1 MKFTKKDSCR
11 QCPLKCDI
19 YKAAS
24 EMKLTKQLN
33 TLHAE
38 YKKHEVICKQGT
50 EVTHAIYLVKGST
63 KLFIEGL
70 NHRNIILYILTQHS
84 YIGLLSFFEHVN
96 YAYSVSALEDC
107 HVCMVD
113 LDFVKKLYFRN
124 HDFLIRL
131 NQAFGKSVASIMG
144 KIISLNQKQIRG
156 RVADSLLYLSA
167 LHKSSTF
174 NLGITR
180 KELGEMSAISEENA
194 VRILTE
200 FRNEDI
206 IRVNG
211 RQVKIND
218 MRLLKRISE
227 VG

>member
-1 MKFTKKDSCR
+1 
-11 QCPLKCDI
+11 
-19 YKAAS
+19 
-24 EMKLTKQLN
+24 MKLEKKLV
-33 TLHAE
+33 TLHAQF
-38 YKKHEVICKQGT
+38 KKHEVICKQGA
-50 EVTHAIYLVKGST
+50 EVTHAIYLVEGST

-70 NHRNIILYILTQHS
+70 NNRNIILYILTQRS

-96 YAYSVSALEDC
+96 YAYSVTALEDC
-107 HVCMVD
+107 HICMVD

-131 NQAFGKSVASIMG
+131 NHAFGKSVASIMG

-156 RVADSLLYLSA
+156 SVADSLLYLSA
-167 LHKSSTF
+167 LHKSTHF
-174 NLGITR
+174 DMGITR

-206 IRVNG
+206 IRVTG
-211 RQVKIND
+211 RHVEIKD
-218 MRLLKRISE
+218 SRLLKRISE

>member
-1 MKFTKKDSCR
+1 MGLEKK
-11 QCPLKCDI
+11 L
-19 YKAAS
+19 
-24 EMKLTKQLN
+24 E
-33 TLHAE
+33 TLHAQ
-38 YKKHEVICKQGT
+38 YKKHEIICKQGA
-50 EVTHAIYLVKGST
+50 EVTHAIYLVNGST

-70 NHRNIILYILTQHS
+70 NNRNIILYILTQHS
-84 YIGLLSFFEHVN
+84 YIGLLSFFEQVN
-96 YAYSVSALEDC
+96 YSYTVAALDDC

-113 LDFVKKLYFRN
+113 LDFVKKLYFHN

-131 NQAFGKSVASIMG
+131 NHAFGKSVASIMG

-156 RVADSLLYLSA
+156 RVADSLLYLSS
-167 LHKSSTF
+167 LHKSTNF
-174 NLGITR
+174 DMGITR

-206 IRVNG
+206 IL
-211 RQVKIND
+211 VKGKLVEIRD
-218 MRLLKRISE
+218 IRLLRRISE